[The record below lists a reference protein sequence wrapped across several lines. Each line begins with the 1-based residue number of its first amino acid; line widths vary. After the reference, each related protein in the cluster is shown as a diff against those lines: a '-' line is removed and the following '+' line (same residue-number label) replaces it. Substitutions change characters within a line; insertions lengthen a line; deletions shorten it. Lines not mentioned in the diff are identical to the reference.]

1 MEKELGIKTG
11 ETTPDYKAT
20 LEVVYC
26 LGSCGLA
33 PVAVVDGNVV
43 GKLVPE
49 KMISITRDLK

>member
-1 MEKELGIKTG
+1 
-11 ETTPDYKAT
+11 
-20 LEVVYC
+20 VVYC

-49 KMISITRDLK
+49 KMVSILRDLDA